1 MTSFNNLN
9 SSAISKVEVNDSDVM
24 ITYTT
29 SGNEYKYALNGINS
43 VDFVN
48 TMNDIVQN
56 GRSVGKFVNKS
67 IKEDKTLQIVAI
79 WL

>member
-29 SGNEYKYALNGINS
+29 SGNEYKYALNGITS
-43 VDFVN
+43 SEQF
-48 TMNDIVQN
+48 TLTFH
-56 GRSVGKFVNKS
+56 RNKDTS
-67 IKEDKTLQIVAI
+67 RKTPTTT
-79 WL
+79 